1 MTILKVY
8 DTMQRAKFEAEEHY
22 QEWLNCDMKVRFITP
37 YRIEVGEDVYMF
49 VSRMFVSRQ
58 AELRGES
65 FDRIDNCTTFGIP
78 ERIRVCERKTI

>member
-1 MTILKVY
+1 MKILKVY

-49 VSRMFVSRQ
+49 EGKQ
-58 AELRGES
+58 AELRGQS

-78 ERIRVCERKTI
+78 ERIRVCERVCEL

>member
-22 QEWLNCDMKVRFITP
+22 QNWLNCDIGVRFITP
-37 YRIEVGEDVYMF
+37 YRIEVGENVYMF
-49 VSRMFVSRQ
+49 VGRQ
-58 AELRGES
+58 AELRGLR

-78 ERIRVCERKTI
+78 ERIRMCERKTI

>member
-37 YRIEVGEDVYMF
+37 YRIKVGEDVYMF
-49 VSRMFVSRQ
+49 VGKQ

-78 ERIRVCERKTI
+78 ERIRVCERKMI

>member
-1 MTILKVY
+1 MKILKVY
-8 DTMQRAKFEAEEHY
+8 DTIQRAKFEAEEHY

-49 VSRMFVSRQ
+49 ASRQ